1 MSTPVRHEYAG
12 THEYPGTPEYP
23 IIQAVGRSLLY
34 HALVGTPSE
43 ASKARTRQAS
53 KARTRQASKARTG
66 IAGGDAA
73 GAVRNIAV
81 EMRVALCAVAP
92 RWFGR
97 GGRYGPSLS
106 GPGSAADAGDT
117 ATGRRAVRPS
127 REIPPQ

>member
-1 MSTPVRHEYAG
+1 MSTPVP
-12 THEYPGTPEYP
+12 HEYPGTPEYP
-23 IIQAVGRSLLY
+23 IIQAVGRSPLY

-53 KARTRQASKARTG
+53 KARTG
-66 IAGGDAA
+66 LAGGDAV

-81 EMRVALCAVAP
+81 ATRVALCAVAP
-92 RWFGR
+92 RWFER

-127 REIPPQ
+127 REISPQ